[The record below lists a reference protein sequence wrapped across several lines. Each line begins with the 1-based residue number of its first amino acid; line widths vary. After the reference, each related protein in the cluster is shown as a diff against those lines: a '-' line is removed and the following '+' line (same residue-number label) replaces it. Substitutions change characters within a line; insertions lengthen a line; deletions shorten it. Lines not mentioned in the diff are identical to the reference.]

1 MSRICSI
8 IKRLKQPF
16 ERKPSR
22 RCHYNKRGV
31 AKRGF
36 RSKDEAEAFI
46 EAKGL
51 KGYGAYRC
59 KVCEMW
65 HVGKLRIKK
74 ISRVT
79 DRGNEIIRNIA
90 KENDL
95 W

>member
-1 MSRICSI
+1 MSVKIHIC
-8 IKRLKQPF
+8 KQPF

-36 RSKDEAEAFI
+36 RSKDEAERFI

-59 KVCEMW
+59 KVCELW
-65 HVGKLRIKK
+65 HVGKKSLPRPLQGG
-74 ISRVT
+74 V
-79 DRGNEIIRNIA
+79 RGCGLITEI
-90 KENDL
+90 
-95 W
+95 

>member
-1 MSRICSI
+1 MAIKSHIC
-8 IKRLKQPF
+8 KQPF

-36 RSKDEAEAFI
+36 RSRDEAEAFI

-51 KGYGAYRC
+51 KGYGVYRC

-65 HVGKLRIKK
+65 HVGRA
-74 ISRVT
+74 SP
-79 DRGNEIIRNIA
+79 GPS
-90 KENDL
+90 KEG
-95 W
+95 

>member
-36 RSKDEAEAFI
+36 RSKDEAERFI
-46 EAKGL
+46 KAKGL

-59 KVCEMW
+59 KVCELW
-65 HVGKLRIKK
+65 HVG
-74 ISRVT
+74 
-79 DRGNEIIRNIA
+79 RGASPQPLQGGVREYGLIIEI
-90 KENDL
+90 
-95 W
+95 

>member
-1 MSRICSI
+1 MAIKLHIC
-8 IKRLKQPF
+8 KQPF

-51 KGYGAYRC
+51 QGYGIYQC
-59 KVCEMW
+59 KVCSMY
-65 HVGKLRIKK
+65 HIGKQTTNK
-74 ISRVT
+74 
-79 DRGNEIIRNIA
+79 
-90 KENDL
+90 
-95 W
+95 

>member
-1 MSRICSI
+1 MVARLFIGFERMSVKIHIC
-8 IKRLKQPF
+8 KQPF

-36 RSKDEAEAFI
+36 RSKDEAERFI

-59 KVCEMW
+59 KVCELW
-65 HVGKLRIKK
+65 HVGRRA
-74 ISRVT
+74 SP
-79 DRGNEIIRNIA
+79 GPS
-90 KENDL
+90 KEG
-95 W
+95 

>member
-46 EAKGL
+46 ESKRL

-59 KVCEMW
+59 KVCELW
-65 HVGKLRIKK
+65 HVGKLRIK
-74 ISRVT
+74 
-79 DRGNEIIRNIA
+79 G
-90 KENDL
+90 
-95 W
+95 